1 MSTAQ
6 RIEELILATK
16 DLKSPEEF
24 LARYPFPFLVLEA
37 TRGGGGGAGDAP
49 GAPRGGTTR
58 VSKAAAPMGD
68 GFVDGDVWVHRI
80 CPKDFERN
88 EGAVTLGRDEGCD
101 VVVAEGSISQQH
113 ARFTLEVEAPD
124 PDEDDDDGK
133 RFYVTDDGSSN
144 GTFVDGV
151 QITAGK
157 PALITNMAS
166 VRFGP
171 QVKFQ
176 FFTSRGFFD
185 FLAFFKRIKRPGK
198 PS

>member
-1 MSTAQ
+1 MTTAQ
-6 RIEELILATK
+6 RIEDVIQAAK
-16 DLKSPEEF
+16 DLKTHDEF
-24 LARYPFPFLVLEA
+24 LARFPFPFLVREA
-37 TRGGGGGAGDAP
+37 TRGGAAP
-49 GAPRGGTTR
+49 PPPAKGGTTR
-58 VSKAAAPMGD
+58 VKKAAAPMGD
-68 GFVDGDVWVHRI
+68 GFVDGDVWVHRV
-80 CPKDFERN
+80 CPKDPEQN
-88 EGAVTLGRDEGCD
+88 EGAVTLGRGEACD
-101 VVVAEGSISQQH
+101 VVVDDGTISQQH
-113 ARFTLEVEAPD
+113 ARFTLDVEAPD

-144 GTFVDGV
+144 GTFVDGE
-151 QITAGK
+151 QIAPGK
-157 PALITNMAS
+157 PALLTNMAS